1 MAQNKIQIV
10 SQKYWAFCF
19 WEIFRR
25 TSRIILGKYILHIL
39 FLESF
44 SLLFLGVFCA
54 IEYLDKVLPFSKN
67 NREYLGDSKTNQIE

>member
-25 TSRIILGKYILHIL
+25 TSRIISKKYILHIL

-44 SLLFLGVFCA
+44 DLLFLGVFVQNK
-54 IEYLDKVLPFSKN
+54 LSGFSLFLKN
-67 NREYLGDSKTNQIE
+67 NGKYLGDSKTNQIE